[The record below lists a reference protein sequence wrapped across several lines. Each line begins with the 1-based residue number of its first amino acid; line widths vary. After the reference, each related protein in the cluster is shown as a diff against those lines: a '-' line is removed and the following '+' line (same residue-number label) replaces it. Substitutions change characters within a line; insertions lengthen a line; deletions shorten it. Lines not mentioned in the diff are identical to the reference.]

1 VTKTQWARR
10 MTGAG
15 VAAMALALVLLAI
28 PTAASADTGAYTAQ
42 ATARGAK
49 ITLAGSSLL
58 EPLTSPRIADT
69 DALPPPN
76 GDGTPDCVAA
86 SAPNQCVTGPQNT
99 INIPILL
106 DVLSI
111 GAVSQ
116 DAAVDDTGHSQACS
130 GLVGPG
136 GVITVDA
143 TPQGCTVAN
152 PRDPGGIVV
161 DITGNS
167 QIPLG
172 LFRLRIDGVNGTCIA
187 SAAPD
192 QDPTASGEGSVA
204 HIVLETGVRVLGVP
218 FYVKVADLPISS
230 APNSQILFPPGF
242 SALNQ
247 LVSLVVNE
255 QTTSPGAI
263 DVTALH
269 LQLLH
274 AVGPNGLLD
283 VKIGNVHCGANT
295 APAADT
301 TTTTTTAGDTTT
313 TTAAPT
319 TTTTAAPTTTT
330 TAAPTTTT
338 TAAPTTT
345 TTAAPTTTA
354 KVTTTTA
361 AGLVKTGSNSLTEA
375 AIALGFIGLGLVA
388 LGRAMVL
395 ETGIWPRRRR

>member
-1 VTKTQWARR
+1 
-10 MTGAG
+10 
-15 VAAMALALVLLAI
+15 MAVALVLLAV
-28 PTAASADTGAYTAQ
+28 PTAASADSGAFTAQ
-42 ATARGAK
+42 ATGRGAR
-49 ITLAGSSLL
+49 ITLAGN
-58 EPLTSPRIADT
+58 PIPGIDDLTAPRIADT
-69 DALPPPN
+69 DAN

-86 SAPNQCVTGPQNT
+86 TDADQCVSGPQNT

-116 DAAVDDTGHSQACS
+116 DAAVDDAGSSQACS

-143 TPQGCTVAN
+143 TPQGCTIAN
-152 PRDPGGIVV
+152 PRNPGGIVL
-161 DITGNS
+161 DLTGVS

-172 LFRLRIDGVNGTCIA
+172 LIRLRIDGVNGQCTA
-187 SAAPD
+187 TAP
-192 QDPTASGEGSVA
+192 QGGTPTASGEGSVA
-204 HIVLETGVRVLGVP
+204 HAVIDTGVKVLGVP
-218 FYVKVADLPISS
+218 IYTPLFNLPISS
-230 APNSQILFPPGF
+230 APNSQILFPPAL
-242 SALNQ
+242 SALNNV
-247 LVSLVVNE
+247 VSLVVNE
-255 QTTSPGAI
+255 QTSTPGAI

-274 AVGPNGLLD
+274 PVSDEGLLD
-283 VKIGNVHCGANT
+283 VKIGNVSCGANT
-295 APAADT
+295 APAAEGT
-301 TTTTTTAGDTTT
+301 TTTTSSSTTS

-345 TTAAPTTTA
+345 TTA
-354 KVTTTTA
+354 KVTTTTV
-361 AGLVKTGSNSLTEA
+361 AGLVNTGSNSLTET
-375 AIALGFIGLGLVA
+375 AIALGFMGLGMVA

-395 ETGIWPRRRR
+395 ESGWFRRRR